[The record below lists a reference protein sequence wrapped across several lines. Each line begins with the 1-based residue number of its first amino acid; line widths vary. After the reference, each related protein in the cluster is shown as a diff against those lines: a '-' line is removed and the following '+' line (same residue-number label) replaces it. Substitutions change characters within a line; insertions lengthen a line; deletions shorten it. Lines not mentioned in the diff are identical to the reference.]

1 MTTDECKDKHC
12 SYNDIKRKGYTMSIR
27 TTITFDDD
35 ILKLLKL
42 KALET
47 SHSVSEL
54 INELVIDAFKEDN
67 EDLKVFEDR
76 KHEETISFEGFMKKL
91 EADGKL

>member
-1 MTTDECKDKHC
+1 
-12 SYNDIKRKGYTMSIR
+12 MSIR
-27 TTITFDDD
+27 TTVTFDND

-54 INELVIDAFKEDN
+54 INELVLDAFREDN
-67 EDLKVFEDR
+67 EDLQLFEDR
-76 KHEETISFEGFMKKL
+76 KNEETISFEGFMKKL

>member
-1 MTTDECKDKHC
+1 
-12 SYNDIKRKGYTMSIR
+12 MSIR
-27 TTITFDDD
+27 TTVTFDED

-42 KALET
+42 KAVET

-54 INELVIDAFKEDN
+54 INELVLDAFREDN
-67 EDLKVFEDR
+67 DDLKIFEER
-76 KHEETISFEGFMKKL
+76 KNEETVSLESFMKKL

>member
-1 MTTDECKDKHC
+1 
-12 SYNDIKRKGYTMSIR
+12 MSIR
-27 TTITFDDD
+27 TTVTFDED

-42 KALET
+42 KAVET

-54 INELVIDAFKEDN
+54 INELVIDFFKEDS
-67 EDLKVFEDR
+67 EDLKVFEER
-76 KHEETISFEGFMKKL
+76 KNEESISFENFMKML

>member
-1 MTTDECKDKHC
+1 
-12 SYNDIKRKGYTMSIR
+12 MSIR

-54 INELVIDAFKEDN
+54 INELAIDAFREDN
-67 EDLKVFEDR
+67 EDLKVFEER

>member
-1 MTTDECKDKHC
+1 
-12 SYNDIKRKGYTMSIR
+12 MSVR
-27 TTITFDDD
+27 TTVTFDDD

-42 KALET
+42 KAIET

-54 INELVIDAFKEDN
+54 INELVIDSFREDS
-67 EDLKVFEDR
+67 EDLKVFEER
-76 KHEETISFEGFMKKL
+76 KNEESISFEGFMKKL

>member
-1 MTTDECKDKHC
+1 
-12 SYNDIKRKGYTMSIR
+12 MSIR
-27 TTITFDDD
+27 TTVTFDED

-42 KALET
+42 KAVET

-54 INELVIDAFKEDN
+54 INALVIDSFREDSH
-67 EDLKVFEDR
+67 DLKVFEER
-76 KHEETISFEGFMKKL
+76 KDEESISFEGFMKKL

>member
-1 MTTDECKDKHC
+1 
-12 SYNDIKRKGYTMSIR
+12 MSVR
-27 TTITFDDD
+27 TTVTFEND

-54 INELVIDAFKEDN
+54 INELVLDAFREDN
-67 EDLKVFEDR
+67 EDLKAFDTR
-76 KHEETISFEGFMKKL
+76 KNEETISLESFMKQL
-91 EADGKL
+91 ESDGKL

>member
-1 MTTDECKDKHC
+1 
-12 SYNDIKRKGYTMSIR
+12 MSIR
-27 TTITFDDD
+27 TTVTFDED

-42 KALET
+42 KAVET

-54 INELVIDAFKEDN
+54 INELVIDSFQEDS
-67 EDLKVFEDR
+67 EDLKVFEER
-76 KHEETISFEGFMKKL
+76 KNEESISFESFMKKL

>member
-1 MTTDECKDKHC
+1 
-12 SYNDIKRKGYTMSIR
+12 MSVR
-27 TTITFDDD
+27 TTVTFDND

-54 INELVIDAFKEDN
+54 INELVIDAFREDN
-67 EDLKVFEDR
+67 DDLKIFEER
-76 KHEETISFEGFMKKL
+76 KNEETISFEGFMKQL
-91 EADGKL
+91 ESDGKL

>member
-1 MTTDECKDKHC
+1 MQQ
-12 SYNDIKRKGYTMSIR
+12 KGYGMSVR
-27 TTITFDDD
+27 TTVTFEND

-54 INELVIDAFKEDN
+54 VNELVLDAFREDN
-67 EDLKVFEDR
+67 EDLKVFDAR
-76 KHEETISFEGFMKKL
+76 KNEETISLESFMKQL
-91 EADGKL
+91 ESDGKL

>member
-1 MTTDECKDKHC
+1 
-12 SYNDIKRKGYTMSIR
+12 MSVR
-27 TTITFDDD
+27 TTVTFEED

-42 KALET
+42 KAIET

-54 INELVIDAFKEDN
+54 LNALVLDSFREDR
-67 EDLKVFEDR
+67 EDLKAFEER
-76 KHEETISFEGFMKKL
+76 KNEESISFEGFMKKL

>member
-1 MTTDECKDKHC
+1 
-12 SYNDIKRKGYTMSIR
+12 MSVR
-27 TTITFDDD
+27 TTVTFDDD

-42 KALET
+42 KAIET

-54 INELVIDAFKEDN
+54 INELVIDSFREDS
-67 EDLKVFEDR
+67 EDLKIFDER
-76 KHEETISFEGFMKKL
+76 KNEESISFESFMKKL

>member
-1 MTTDECKDKHC
+1 
-12 SYNDIKRKGYTMSIR
+12 MSIR
-27 TTITFDDD
+27 TTVTFDND

-54 INELVIDAFKEDN
+54 INELVIDAFREDN
-67 EDLKVFEDR
+67 EDLKIFEER
-76 KHEETISFEGFMKKL
+76 RNEETISFEGFMKQL
-91 EADGKL
+91 ESDGKL

>member
-1 MTTDECKDKHC
+1 
-12 SYNDIKRKGYTMSIR
+12 MSIR
-27 TTITFDDD
+27 TTVTFDDD

-42 KALET
+42 KAVET

-54 INELVIDAFKEDN
+54 INELIIDSFREDSD
-67 EDLKVFEDR
+67 DLRVFEERRD
-76 KHEETISFEGFMKKL
+76 EETISFDSFLKKL

>member
-1 MTTDECKDKHC
+1 
-12 SYNDIKRKGYTMSIR
+12 MSVR
-27 TTITFDDD
+27 TTVTFDND

-54 INELVIDAFKEDN
+54 INELVLDAFREDN
-67 EDLKVFEDR
+67 EDLKVFEER
-76 KHEETISFEGFMKKL
+76 KLEETISLESFMKQL
-91 EADGKL
+91 ESDGKL